1 MTKKYE
7 KMYKLNLNK
16 KGAKFFDAYRKSF
29 KHEIGLKNEVQTK

>member
-16 KGAKFFDAYRKSF
+16 GAKFFDAYRKSCIH
-29 KHEIGLKNEVQTK
+29 KIGLQNEVQTK